1 MSTSNYRFFSKHHFS
16 ILFDPSVPCLYIS
29 AHLRVPNIY
38 YISKHQAL
46 FICRLS
52 DHEGGVSQPYLP
64 ARRITHARA
73 FLRRIKYHWRVI
85 SLEKCLQVSSTFP
98 TQSAFGEMQLRL
110 CKHSTPPF
118 SSHGHTT
125 SSTYTYSFVVLHVG
139 QQVPLHTTTPTS
151 ALVNTLALHMSKEP
165 SKISSAD
172 L

>member
-1 MSTSNYRFFSKHHFS
+1 MSTSNYRFSLKYHFS
-16 ILFDPSVPCLYIS
+16 ILFDRSVPCLYIS
-29 AHLRVPNIY
+29 VHLYVPNIY
-38 YISKHQAL
+38 STSKHQAL

-52 DHEGGVSQPYLP
+52 DHEGGVSQPYLS
-64 ARRITHARA
+64 ARRTAHARD
-73 FLRRIKYHWRVI
+73 FRRRIKYHFCVI

-98 TQSAFGEMQLRL
+98 AQSALSEMQLRL

-118 SSHGHTT
+118 SSHRHTT
-125 SSTYTYSFVVLHVG
+125 SSTYTYSFVVLHMKE
-139 QQVPLHTTTPTS
+139 QVPLHTTTPTS